1 MQGTLLGSMEDTE
14 TCVTQPLM
22 EEVKHVLILCTRH
35 NMIWYKALWQMHL
48 KCMETALVPSCSLT
62 LMLPILSLNSGNLM
76 LGMSLKAT
84 PSRVPCVI
92 AHFRPFPP
100 TQTSPIVSCLC
111 LSVSPSRACSLSHSV
126 PSFELALL

>member
-1 MQGTLLGSMEDTE
+1 MQGTLLGSVEDTK

-22 EEVKHVLILCTRH
+22 KELIHVLILCTRH
-35 NMIWYKALWQMHL
+35 NMIWYKALWQMHF
-48 KCMETALVPSCSLT
+48 KSMETALVPSCSLT
-62 LMLPILSLNSGNLM
+62 LMLPVLSLNSGNLT

-84 PSRVPCVI
+84 PPCVPYVI

-100 TQTSPIVSCLC
+100 TQASPIVSCLC
-111 LSVSPSRACSLSHSV
+111 LSVSPSRAYSLSHSV